1 MSSVGY
7 MGGETKNPNYEDVC
21 KGDTNHAEVVDLYFN
36 PEVISYYEILNIFWK
51 NHNPTTLNRQGFDE
65 GTQYRSIVFYH
76 SNEQKE
82 IVEKTI
88 LEQSKNWRDP
98 IQTQLISA
106 STFYRAEEFHQ
117 NYLNKNN
124 LSSCRS

>member
-1 MSSVGY
+1 

-51 NHNPTTLNRQGFDE
+51 NHNPTTLNRQGPDE
-65 GTQYRSIVFYH
+65 GTQYRSVIFFY
-76 SNEQKE
+76 SIAQKKIAE
-82 IVEKTI
+82 TSI
-88 LEQSKNWRDP
+88 LEQSKNWEAP
-98 IQTQLISA
+98 IVTELILA
-106 STFYRAEEFHQ
+106 TTFYRAEEYHQ

-124 LSSCRS
+124 LDSCDL